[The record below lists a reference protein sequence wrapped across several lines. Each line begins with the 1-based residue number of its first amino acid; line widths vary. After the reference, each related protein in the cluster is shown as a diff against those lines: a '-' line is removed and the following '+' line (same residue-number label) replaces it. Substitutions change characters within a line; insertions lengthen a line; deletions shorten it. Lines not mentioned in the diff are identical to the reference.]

1 MCCRRTPGI
10 PKGCRMK
17 LGELSSQLRQAGG
30 PREGNSLGKC
40 VGEFERVLLFRRVG
54 GAGRERA
61 GARV

>member
-1 MCCRRTPGI
+1 
-10 PKGCRMK
+10 MK